1 MCHICISV
9 QFTLTVK
16 VEIIFIRIKDALN
29 KIHTFAQHF
38 NFSIIMKNKNRLFIA
53 SALSLFVTA
62 VAFGA
67 RSGHLVPWMNEFGL
81 TAAEAGWIASAFLW
95 GATVSVLLFGLL
107 VETWGTAKVIAVL
120 FLAQLAGILLTVFAM
135 GFWSL
140 FFATLFIGIA
150 NGCVNAACNPLVT
163 NLYPTEKTARLN
175 LFHMWNAIGIA
186 AGGLM
191 VFFCNQIA
199 VGWRIQIVI
208 LLIPTL
214 LYGIM
219 FFRQKF
225 PATERTLLGGSYKD
239 MLQAIVSPLFLF
251 LAFLMILTSSVEFGA
266 NQWIPSLFEN
276 AVTDLFGESA
286 FGSVLILVW
295 ISLAMALARW
305 FATPIVRALS
315 PIGVLLLSVLFAG
328 AGIYLMSISNGWLIF
343 IAATIFAFGVAYF
356 WPNMLGLVA
365 DRRPMSGALGL
376 AIIGGMG
383 TLGGAIIQPVIGGI
397 FDHQL
402 ERHNDH
408 LAAGATTLQFL
419 IFIPVFLA
427 IVFSIMLIQQRKT
440 K

>member
-1 MCHICISV
+1 MM
-9 QFTLTVK
+9 
-16 VEIIFIRIKDALN
+16 E
-29 KIHTFAQHF
+29 
-38 NFSIIMKNKNRLFIA
+38 NKNRLFIA

-67 RSGHLVPWMNEFGL
+67 RSGHLVPWMNEFDL
-81 TAAEAGWIASAFLW
+81 TAADAGWIASAFLW
-95 GATVSVLLFGLL
+95 GATISALLFGLL
-107 VETWGTAKVIAVL
+107 VETWGTGKVIAV
-120 FLAQLAGILLTVFAM
+120 FFTAQLAGVILTVFAT

-140 FFATLFIGIA
+140 FCATLFIGVA

-163 NLYPTEKTARLN
+163 NLYPNEKTARLN

-186 AGGLM
+186 VGGLM
-191 VFFCNQIA
+191 VFFCNQIG
-199 VGWRIQIVI
+199 VGWRIQIAI

-214 LYGIM
+214 LYGMM
-219 FFRQKF
+219 FFKQKF

-239 MLQAIVSPLFLF
+239 MLQAIISPLFLF
-251 LAFLMILTSSVEFGA
+251 LAFLLILTSSVEFGA

-276 AVTDLFGESA
+276 AVTGLFGERS

-305 FATPIVRALS
+305 FAAPIVRQFS
-315 PIGVLLLSVLFAG
+315 PVGVLLLSVLFAG
-328 AGIYLMSISNGWLIF
+328 AGIYLMSVSSGWIIF
-343 IAATIFAFGVAYF
+343 VAATVFAFGVAYF

-365 DRRPMSGALGL
+365 DRRPMSGALGM

-402 ERHNDH
+402 EQHSNH
-408 LAAGATTLQFL
+408 LAAGAATIQYL
-419 IFIPVFLA
+419 ILIPVFLA
-427 IVFSIMLIQQRKT
+427 IVFAFMLIQQRKT
-440 K
+440 KIAAK

>member
-1 MCHICISV
+1 M
-9 QFTLTVK
+9 
-16 VEIIFIRIKDALN
+16 E
-29 KIHTFAQHF
+29 
-38 NFSIIMKNKNRLFIA
+38 NKNRLFIA

-81 TAAEAGWIASAFLW
+81 SAAEAGWIASAFLW
-95 GATVSVLLFGLL
+95 GVTISVLVFGLL
-107 VETWGTAKVIAVL
+107 VETWGTAKVITVM
-120 FLAQLAGILLTVFAM
+120 FIAQLAGIILTVFAT

-140 FFATLFIGIA
+140 FVATLLIGVA

-163 NLYPTEKTARLN
+163 NLFSNEKTGRLN

-186 AGGLM
+186 TGGLM
-191 VFFCNQIA
+191 VFFFNRIE
-199 VGWRIQIVI
+199 VGWRIQMAI
-208 LLIPTL
+208 LVLPTL

-239 MLQAIVSPLFLF
+239 MLAAIVSPLFLF

-266 NQWIPSLFEN
+266 NQWIPALFEETVKN
-276 AVTDLFGESA
+276 LFGESA
-286 FGSVLILVW
+286 FGSILILVW
-295 ISLAMALARW
+295 ISLAIALARF
-305 FATPIVRALS
+305 FATPIVRKFS
-315 PIGVLLLSVLFAG
+315 PVGVLLLSSVLTG
-328 AGIYLMSISNGWLIF
+328 TGIYLMSVSNGWLIF
-343 IAATIFAFGVAYF
+343 VAATVFAFGIAYF

-383 TLGGAIIQPVIGGI
+383 TLGGAIIQPIIGSI
-397 FDHQL
+397 FDYQVQQ
-402 ERHNDH
+402 HNNE
-408 LAAGATTLQFL
+408 LAAGAATIQY
-419 IFIPVFLA
+419 IVVIPVFLV
-427 IVFSIMLIQQRKT
+427 IVFSVMLIQQRK

>member
-1 MCHICISV
+1 M
-9 QFTLTVK
+9 
-16 VEIIFIRIKDALN
+16 
-29 KIHTFAQHF
+29 
-38 NFSIIMKNKNRLFIA
+38 NKNRLFFA

-67 RSGHLVPWMNEFGL
+67 RSGHLLPWMNEFQI
-81 TAAEAGWIASAFLW
+81 TAAEVGWIASAFLW

-107 VETWGTAKVIAVL
+107 VETWGTAKVIAIL
-120 FLAQLAGILLTVFAM
+120 FVAQMAGILLTVFAV

-140 FFATLFIGIA
+140 FLATLFIGIA

-163 NLYPTEKTARLN
+163 NLYPKEKTARLN

-186 AGGLM
+186 TGGLM
-191 VFFCNQIA
+191 VFFCNRIE
-199 VGWRIQIVI
+199 VGWRIQIAI
-208 LLIPTL
+208 LVIPTL

-219 FFRQKF
+219 FFGQKF
-225 PATERTLLGGSYKD
+225 PATERTLLGGSYRD
-239 MLQAIVSPLFLF
+239 MMRSIISPLFLF

-276 AVTDLFGESA
+276 AVTGLFGESA

-305 FATPIVRALS
+305 FAAPVVRVFS
-315 PIGVLLLSVLFAG
+315 PVGVLLMSVLFAG
-328 AGIYLMSISNGWLIF
+328 AGIYLMSISGDWLIF

-376 AIIGGMG
+376 AITGGMG
-383 TLGGAIIQPVIGGI
+383 TLGGAVIQPVIGGI
-397 FDHQL
+397 FDRQL
-402 ERHNDH
+402 VKFGDH
-408 LAAGATTLQFL
+408 LTAGAATIQY
-419 IFIPVFLA
+419 IIVIPVFLA
-427 IVFSIMLIQQRKT
+427 VVFTILLIQQRKT
-440 K
+440 KGSAQ